1 MKRSTLVV
9 GSLAAALLGIVALFI
24 GVLVE
29 PSRAWFAYLAAWTF
43 GVTVCVGALLLVMVG
58 HASKGRWMVVTRR
71 PAEAIV
77 GALPL
82 FALLFVP
89 ICFGLR
95 QLYPWIDHPEPH
107 KARYLSPD
115 FFIARTAL
123 YFVVFITIGA
133 LLRRWSRRND
143 EDPSMA
149 RVLRMRRLERRRPC
163 RSWAS
168 RSRGRRS
175 TGPCPSSPH
184 WWSTIFGLYYFAGS
198 FVAAIA
204 LVSVVLYVPAFGVGA
219 LVHATPEHAQALGR
233 LLFAMVAFWAYMAF
247 SQLLIYWIA
256 DLPAE
261 IAFYEARTRGQL
273 ERRHVP
279 ARLRQL
285 RRALLPAAQSPVEAP
300 RRLPGARGRVAL
312 HDALRRRV
320 LARAAGA
327 RRARRGPR
335 LARPRRDPLH
345 RRRVVRLDRAPLGGR
360 STASSPRAGA
370 RRGTSYE
377 AAI

>member
-1 MKRSTLVV
+1 VKKSTLVV
-9 GSLAAALLGIVALFI
+9 GSLAAALLGLVALFI
-24 GVLVE
+24 GVLIE
-29 PSRAWFAYLAAWTF
+29 PARAWFAYLAAWTF

-58 HASKGRWMVVTRR
+58 HASKGRWMVVTLR

-95 QLYPWIDHPEPH
+95 QLYPWIDHPDPH
-107 KARYLSPD
+107 KARYLSPG

-123 YFVVFITIGA
+123 YFLVFITIGA

-149 RVLRMRRLERRRPC
+149 RVLRMRRLAGGALPLVGLTLT
-163 RSWAS
+163 WAS
-168 RSRGRRS
+168 FDWTMSLY
-175 TGPCPSSPH
+175 PH
-184 WWSTIFGLYYFAGS
+184 WWSTIFGLYYFAGA

-219 LVHATPEHAQALGR
+219 SVHATPEHAQALGR

-256 DLPAE
+256 DIPAE
-261 IAFYEARTRGQL
+261 IPFYAARTRGSWSGVTYLLVCGNFVAPFFLLLNRQWK
-273 ERRHVP
+273 RRGDY
-279 ARLRQL
+279 L
-285 RRALLPAAQSPVEAP
+285 ALVGAWLFMMHYVDVYWLVLPVHD
-300 RRLPGARGRVAL
+300 ARGADPDWLDLGAILFVGGVSCAWI
-312 HDALRRRV
+312 ARRW
-320 LARAAGA
+320 AGA
-327 RRARRGPR
+327 PPLPR
-335 LARPRRDPLH
+335 HAPDLAEGL
-345 RRRVVRLDRAPLGGR
+345 
-360 STASSPRAGA
+360 
-370 RRGTSYE
+370 SYE
-377 AAI
+377 AAL

>member
-1 MKRSTLVV
+1 VKRSTLVV
-9 GSLAAALLGIVALFI
+9 GSLSAALLGIVALFI
-24 GVLVE
+24 GVLVA

-58 HASKGRWMVVTRR
+58 HASKGRWMVVTLR

-89 ICFGLR
+89 LCFGLR
-95 QLYPWIDHPEPH
+95 QLYPWMDHPDPH
-107 KARYLSPD
+107 KARYLSAD

-123 YFVVFITIGA
+123 YFIVFITIGT

-149 RVLRMRRLERRRPC
+149 RVLRMRRLSGAALPLVGLTLT
-163 RSWAS
+163 WAS
-168 RSRGRRS
+168 FDWTMSLY
-175 TGPCPSSPH
+175 PH

-233 LLFAMVAFWAYMAF
+233 LLFAMTAFWAYMAF

-261 IAFYEARTRGQL
+261 IPFYEARTRGSWSGVTYLLVCGNFVAPFFLLLNRQWK
-273 ERRHVP
+273 RRGDYLALVGAWLFMMHYVDVYWLVLP
-279 ARLRQL
+279 VHDVRGADPDWLDLGAILFVGGVSCAWIARRW
-285 RRALLPAAQSPVEAP
+285 
-300 RRLPGARGRVAL
+300 
-312 HDALRRRV
+312 
-320 LARAAGA
+320 AGA
-327 RRARRGPR
+327 PPLPR
-335 LARPRRDPLH
+335 HAPELAEGL
-345 RRRVVRLDRAPLGGR
+345 
-360 STASSPRAGA
+360 
-370 RRGTSYE
+370 SYE
-377 AAI
+377 AAL

>member
-1 MKRSTLVV
+1 VKRGTLVV
-9 GSLAAALLGIVALFI
+9 GSLAAALLGVVALFA
-24 GVLVE
+24 GLLVD

-58 HASKGRWMVVTRR
+58 HASKGRWMVVTLR

-95 QLYPWIDHPEPH
+95 RIYPWIEHPDPH
-107 KARYLSPD
+107 KARYLSAD

-123 YFVVFITIGA
+123 YFLVFITIGA

-143 EDPSMA
+143 EEPSLA
-149 RVLRMRRLERRRPC
+149 RVVRMRRLSGGALPLVGLTLT
-163 RSWAS
+163 WAS
-168 RSRGRRS
+168 FDWTMSLY
-175 TGPCPSSPH
+175 PH
-184 WWSTIFGLYYFAGS
+184 WWSTIFGLYYFAGA

-204 LVSVVLYVPAFGVGA
+204 LVSVVLFVPAFGVGA
-219 LVHATPEHAQALGR
+219 RVHATPDHAQALGR

-261 IAFYEARTRGQL
+261 IPFYEARTRGSWGGVTYLLVCGNFVAPFFLLLNRQWKRRGDYLALVGAWLFMMHYVDVYWL
-273 ERRHVP
+273 ELPVHDVRGADPNWLDLGAILFVGGVSCAWIARRW
-279 ARLRQL
+279 
-285 RRALLPAAQSPVEAP
+285 
-300 RRLPGARGRVAL
+300 
-312 HDALRRRV
+312 
-320 LARAAGA
+320 AGA
-327 RRARRGPR
+327 PPLPR
-335 LARPRRDPLH
+335 HAPALAEGL
-345 RRRVVRLDRAPLGGR
+345 
-360 STASSPRAGA
+360 
-370 RRGTSYE
+370 SYE
-377 AAI
+377 AAL